1 MNVQSM
7 PISPLKVMPLLAA
20 LLTALALAGCGSDTT
35 ASKSGGDA
43 SQPDS
48 SAHEIAAA
56 QASAPAPKADGGIID
71 VCSLVSL
78 ADAESILGTPAKL
91 SEHQPDDK
99 QSSSCNFDS
108 VETQGVN
115 NLGVKIDTSLSDVSE
130 VKIGMAM
137 DKKKQGVE
145 TLSGIGDDALVSGDP
160 LVPGNEQP
168 DVGGDPKMAAMLPVQ
183 QTLIAI
189 KGARRIQISTNYFGK
204 PRPTDSLKALGKKLA
219 EHL

>member
-1 MNVQSM
+1 MKVPPM

-35 ASKSGGDA
+35 ASKAGSDTSPA
-43 SQPDS
+43 DS

-56 QASAPAPKADGGIID
+56 PTSAVKADGGIID

-99 QSSSCNFDS
+99 RSSSCHFDS
-108 VETQGVN
+108 VDETHSVN
-115 NLGVKIDTSLSDVSE
+115 NLMVEIHTDDDVNE
-130 VKIGMAM
+130 AKQDIAM
-137 DKKKQGVE
+137 QKQLWGGAE
-145 TLSGIGDDALVSGDP
+145 ALPGIGDDALLSG
-160 LVPGNEQP
+160 NKQP
-168 DVGGDPKMAAMLPVQ
+168 SVGEDAPAAAVAMLPDQ
-183 QTLIAI
+183 QILIAI
-189 KGARRIQISTNYFGK
+189 KGARKIQIMTNYFGK

-219 EHL
+219 DHI

>member
-7 PISPLKVMPLLAA
+7 PISPPKVMPLLAA

-56 QASAPAPKADGGIID
+56 QASAPAPKANGGIID

-99 QSSSCNFDS
+99 RSSSCHFDS
-108 VETQGVN
+108 VDETHSVN
-115 NLGVKIDTSLSDVSE
+115 NLMVEIHTDDDVNE
-130 VKIGMAM
+130 AKQDIAM
-137 DKKKQGVE
+137 QKQLWGGAE
-145 TLSGIGDDALVSGDP
+145 ALPGIGDDALLSG
-160 LVPGNEQP
+160 NKQP
-168 DVGGDPKMAAMLPVQ
+168 SVGEDAPAAAVAMLPDQ
-183 QTLIAI
+183 QILIAI
-189 KGARRIQISTNYFGK
+189 KGARKIQIMTNYFGK

-219 EHL
+219 DHI

>member
-7 PISPLKVMPLLAA
+7 PISPPKVMPLLAA

-35 ASKSGGDA
+35 ASKAGSDT
-43 SQPDS
+43 SQADS

-56 QASAPAPKADGGIID
+56 PTSAAKADGGIID

-99 QSSSCNFDS
+99 RSSSCHFDS
-108 VETQGVN
+108 VDETHSVN
-115 NLGVKIDTSLSDVSE
+115 NLMVEIHTDDDVNE
-130 VKIGMAM
+130 AKQDIAM
-137 DKKKQGVE
+137 QKQLWGGAE
-145 TLSGIGDDALVSGDP
+145 ALPGIGDDALLSG
-160 LVPGNEQP
+160 NKQP
-168 DVGGDPKMAAMLPVQ
+168 SVGEDAPAAAVAMLPDQ
-183 QTLIAI
+183 QILIAI
-189 KGARRIQISTNYFGK
+189 KGARKIQIMTNYFGK